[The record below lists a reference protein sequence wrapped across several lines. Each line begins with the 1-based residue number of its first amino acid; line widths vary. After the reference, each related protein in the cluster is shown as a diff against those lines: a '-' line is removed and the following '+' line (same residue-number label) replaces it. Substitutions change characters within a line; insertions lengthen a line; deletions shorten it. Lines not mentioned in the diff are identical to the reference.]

1 MTVQIQPAKPK
12 DERNGLADIE
22 AKILANPHETIT
34 VITTYVV
41 KKITEDVETGER
53 YPVLKA
59 KHIEPV
65 LGDLATSTISL
76 QQQAYKART
85 GADELDL
92 DFDADADLDPVD
104 NVTDGPWSEPDG
116 DTDGAA

>member
-12 DERNGLADIE
+12 DEHNGLADIE
-22 AKILANPHETIT
+22 DRVLANPHETVT

-65 LGDLATSTISL
+65 LGDHEATAITL
-76 QQQAYKART
+76 RDAAYKART
-85 GADELDL
+85 GAEELDL
-92 DFDADADLDPVD
+92 DFDGSVD
-104 NVTDGPWSEPDG
+104 
-116 DTDGAA
+116 

>member
-12 DERNGLADIE
+12 DEHNGLADIE
-22 AKILANPHETIT
+22 DQILANPHETIT

-65 LGDLATSTISL
+65 LGDVEVDAIALRDK
-76 QQQAYKART
+76 AYAART
-85 GADELDL
+85 SAEELDL
-92 DFDADADLDPVD
+92 DFE
-104 NVTDGPWSEPDG
+104 GG
-116 DTDGAA
+116 DDE

>member
-12 DERNGLADIE
+12 DEHNGLADIE
-22 AKILANPHETIT
+22 DRILANPHQTVT

-65 LGDLATSTISL
+65 LGDDEASAIELRDA
-76 QQQAYKART
+76 AYKTRT
-85 GADELDL
+85 GAEELDL
-92 DFDADADLDPVD
+92 DFE
-104 NVTDGPWSEPDG
+104 GG
-116 DTDGAA
+116 DDE

>member
-12 DERNGLADIE
+12 DEHNGLADIE
-22 AKILANPHETIT
+22 DQILANPHQTIT

-41 KKITEDVETGER
+41 KKITEDVETGDR

-65 LGDLATSTISL
+65 LGTVEASAVEL
-76 QQQAYKART
+76 QQEAYKLRT
-85 GADELDL
+85 GAEELDL
-92 DFDADADLDPVD
+92 DFE
-104 NVTDGPWSEPDG
+104 GG
-116 DTDGAA
+116 DDE